1 MDQMCCSRHDRKGL
15 SRIEKNI
22 KGKMEEEGISAGYSM
37 DVYADRSFDYEKRLF
52 HTNEYNW

>member
-1 MDQMCCSRHDRKGL
+1 MDQMCCPDMT
-15 SRIEKNI
+15 EKEYRELKKSI